1 MPALINRT
9 FVEGQIVD
17 HHEVELQNKLQ
28 RATAAYNLI
37 DTYNWNGL
45 GVMPSSI
52 TWTSPT
58 SKAFRFT
65 AGTGELEYD
74 STAYSSLT
82 PAQKR
87 EFFQYLPKFITE
99 CLKAYDDAYNL

>member
-1 MPALINRT
+1 MPAIINRT

-17 HHEVELQNKLQ
+17 HHQVELQNKLQ
-28 RATAAYNLI
+28 RATSAYNLI
-37 DTYNWNGL
+37 DTYDWNGT
-45 GVMPSSI
+45 GAMPSPI

-58 SKAFRFT
+58 GKDFRYT
-65 AGTGELEYD
+65 SGLGELEYD
-74 STAYSSLT
+74 STVYSSLS

-87 EFFQYLPKFITE
+87 EFFLYLPKFITE